1 MENKGFRVT
10 SEGRLE
16 ILDQDKARKELDS
29 LVYEAVFC
37 EDRAEKEKRLTL
49 VKEIAKALGAVPA
62 SIFGLYQAMAQDFPG
77 FTVPAINIRGL
88 TYDFART
95 VFRVALE
102 EKVGAVI
109 FEIARSEIGYTQQRP
124 LEYAAVVCAAAAREG
139 YQGPVF
145 VQGDHFQFKR
155 KAFFAA
161 PEKEKEAIMRL
172 VDEALEAE
180 FYQID
185 IDASTLVVLEKP
197 TVEEQQHLNSLLTA
211 EMTTYIREREPEGI
225 TVNVGGE
232 IGEIGG
238 HNSRPEEL
246 RAFMEGY
253 QKHLKKGPGISKIS
267 VQTGTAHGG
276 VVLPDGTVAK
286 VAVDFDTLRTLS
298 EIARK
303 EYGLAGAVQHG
314 ASTLPD
320 EMFHL
325 FPEVGCCEIHLATG
339 FQNLI
344 YDHPALPESF
354 RQEIYAYLKK
364 NFAHEWKED
373 WSEAQFIYKTRKKGF
388 GPFKKKWWDLEP
400 QIKAKIMKSLAQKIK
415 FLFEKLR
422 VTQSYDLVTS
432 KVKTRLI
439 PKKVK

>member
-1 MENKGFRVT
+1 MTENKGF
-10 SEGRLE
+10 SLKEGKIE
-16 ILDQDKARKELDS
+16 IIDQEQARRSLDE
-29 LVYEAVFC
+29 LVYQAVFC
-37 EDRAEKEKRLTL
+37 EEPEEKKNRLTV
-49 VKEIAKALGAVPA
+49 VKELAKALGAVPA
-62 SIFGLYQAMAQDFPG
+62 SIFGLYQFMARDFPG

-102 EKVGAVI
+102 KETAAVI
-109 FEIARSEIGYTQQRP
+109 FEIARSEISYTLQRP
-124 LEYAAVVCAAAAREG
+124 LEYATVICAAAAREG
-139 YQGPVF
+139 YRGPVF
-145 VQGDHFQFKR
+145 IQGDHFQFKR

-161 PEKEKEAIMRL
+161 PEKEKENLCRL
-172 VDEALEAE
+172 IDEALSAE

-185 IDASTLVVLEKP
+185 IDASTLVELEKESL
-197 TVEEQQHLNSLLTA
+197 EEQQYYNSRLTA
-211 EMTTYIREREPEGI
+211 EMTDYIRQKEPPGV

-246 RAFMEGY
+246 HAFMKVYRE
-253 QKHLKKGPGISKIS
+253 HLKREPGISKIS

-298 EIARK
+298 EIARR
-303 EYGLAGAVQHG
+303 EYGMAGAVQHG

-354 RQEIYAYLKK
+354 RQEIYAFLKK
-364 NFAHEWKED
+364 NFAHEWKEG

-388 GPFKKKWWDLEP
+388 GPFKKKWWDLDPE
-400 QIKAKIMKSLAQKIK
+400 IKEKIMASLAQKIS
-415 FLFEKLR
+415 FLFEKLK
-422 VTQSYDLVTS
+422 VTNTYKLVTEHV
-432 KVKTRLI
+432 KV
-439 PKKVK
+439 

>member
-1 MENKGFRVT
+1 MTENKGF
-10 SEGRLE
+10 SLKEGKIE
-16 ILDQDKARKELDS
+16 IIDQAQARRSLDE
-29 LVYEAVFC
+29 LVYQAVFC
-37 EDRAEKEKRLTL
+37 EEPEEKKNRLMV
-49 VKEIAKALGAVPA
+49 VKELAKALGAVPA
-62 SIFGLYQAMAQDFPG
+62 SIFGLYQFMARDFPG

-102 EKVGAVI
+102 KETAAVI
-109 FEIARSEIGYTQQRP
+109 FEIARSEISYTLQRP
-124 LEYAAVVCAAAAREG
+124 LEYATVICAAAAREG
-139 YQGPVF
+139 YRGPVF
-145 VQGDHFQFKR
+145 IQGDHFQFKR

-161 PEKEKEAIMRL
+161 PEKEKENLCRL
-172 VDEALEAE
+172 IDEALSAE

-185 IDASTLVVLEKP
+185 IDASTLVELEKESL
-197 TVEEQQHLNSLLTA
+197 EEQQYYNSRLTA
-211 EMTTYIREREPEGI
+211 EMTDYIRQKEPPGI

-246 RAFMEGY
+246 HAFMKVYRE
-253 QKHLKKGPGISKIS
+253 HLKREPGISKIS

-298 EIARK
+298 EIARR
-303 EYGLAGAVQHG
+303 EYGMAGAVQHG

-354 RQEIYAYLKK
+354 RQEIYAFLKK
-364 NFAHEWKED
+364 NFAHEWKEG

-388 GPFKKKWWDLEP
+388 GPFKKKWWNLDP
-400 QIKAKIMKSLAQKIK
+400 KIKEEIMASLAQKIS
-415 FLFEKLR
+415 FLFEKLK
-422 VTQSYDLVTS
+422 VTNTYKLVTEHV
-432 KVKTRLI
+432 KV
-439 PKKVK
+439 